1 MSRWILRPGLEL
13 RKPGQLQVVL
23 QAWQEPLLLCLWET
37 VLQNLSEEQPWPE
50 LHQAGRARRLDL
62 PLLRLPAPG
71 QDQEPAL
78 GHWGTGERSQ
88 SAGKDKSA
96 EDDKTSA
103 VLYSH

>member
-13 RKPGQLQVVL
+13 RKPGKLQVVL
-23 QAWQEPLLLCLWET
+23 QTREKPLLLGLWEAI
-37 VLQNLSEEQPWPE
+37 LQNLSEEQPWPE

-78 GHWGTGERSQ
+78 GHRGTRERSQ
-88 SAGKDKSA
+88 SAGEDKSA
-96 EDDKTSA
+96 EDDKTSN
-103 VLYSH
+103 VIYSE